1 MHFASDNIAGVHP
14 QIMQALADAN
24 AGVAKSYGEDDLT
37 KAFEDRMKEVFETDL
52 VVFPVATGS
61 AANCLALSAIAPPW
75 GAIFCHEHAHC
86 FDDECCG
93 PEFYTGGAKMYP
105 VAAES
110 GRLTV
115 EGLKQGLER
124 FVVGFDHHPQP
135 AGVTLTQCTEYG
147 AVYQPDHIRA
157 LSDLAHAHNCKVHM
171 DGARFANALVSA
183 GCSPAELT
191 WKAGVDALSFG
202 ATKNGAMA
210 AEAVVF
216 FDMDLAKNFIFRRKR
231 AGHLFS
237 KMRYLSAQLLAYI
250 TDDLWL
256 RNAGAANRAATRL
269 HDGLQ
274 QINSVSFSHP
284 VEANELF
291 VCLPDGAADQL
302 RAEGASFYDM
312 DSVGRNGVR
321 LVCSFATDDAE
332 VDRFVEICRQ
342 SGA

>member
-14 QIMQALADAN
+14 KIMQALADAN
-24 AGVAKSYGEDDLT
+24 EGAARSYGEDEVT
-37 KAFEDRMKEVFETDL
+37 KALEKKMAEIFETDL
-52 VVFPVATGS
+52 TVFPIATGS

-75 GAIFCHEHAHC
+75 GALFCHEHAHC

-105 VAAES
+105 VEAES

-115 EGLKQGLER
+115 EGLQQGLDR
-124 FVVGFDHHPQP
+124 FVVGFDHHPQR

-147 AVYQPDHIRA
+147 AVYQPEHIRA
-157 LSDLAHAHNCKVHM
+157 LADLAHAADCKVHM
-171 DGARFANALVSA
+171 DGARFANALASA
-183 GCSPAELT
+183 GCTPAELT
-191 WKAGVDALSFG
+191 WKSGVDALSFG

-216 FDMDLAKNFIFRRKR
+216 FDRDLAKDFIYRRKR

-256 RNAGAANRAATRL
+256 ENARHANRAAMRL

-274 QINSVSFSHP
+274 QINSVSFAHP

-291 VCLPDGAADQL
+291 VCLPDGAADKL

-312 DSVGRNGVR
+312 DAIGKNGVR
-321 LVCSFATDDAE
+321 LVCSFVTTDAE
-332 VDRFVEICRQ
+332 VDRFIKICR
-342 SGA
+342 G